1 MVYRDFFMLNLKIK
15 SSDAF
20 NDKEPAEGEE
30 IEEAEAAKLKFPWH
44 CEKGILEN
52 SRKLNIEFNDVRG
65 LKPVKLFISGP
76 PASGKTFYAT
86 KMFMS
91 KSL

>member
-20 NDKEPAEGEE
+20 KDKEPPEGEE
-30 IEEAEAAKLKFPWH
+30 LEEVEAAKLKFPWH

-52 SRKLNIEFNDVRG
+52 SRLLNKEFNQVRE
-65 LKPVKLFISGP
+65 LEPVKLFVSGP
-76 PASGKTFYAT
+76 PASGKTFYA
-86 KMFMS
+86 
-91 KSL
+91 

>member
-20 NDKEPAEGEE
+20 NDKDPPEGEE

-52 SRKLNIEFNDVRG
+52 ARLLNKEFNEVRA

-76 PASGKTFYAT
+76 PASGKTFYA
-86 KMFMS
+86 
-91 KSL
+91 

>member
-1 MVYRDFFMLNLKIK
+1 MVFRDFFMLNLKIK

-20 NDKEPAEGEE
+20 KDKEPAEGEE
-30 IEEAEAAKLKFPWH
+30 LEEAEVAKLKFPWH

-52 SRKLNIEFNDVRG
+52 ARLLNKEFNQVRD

-76 PASGKTFYAT
+76 PASGKTFYA
-86 KMFMS
+86 
-91 KSL
+91 